1 MKENADI
8 SYISIGMKAS
18 STHSITDEKIRA
30 FSQLSEDY
38 NPIHLDDEYAKSSR
52 FGKRLAHGAMVS
64 SFFSS
69 LFAMKLPG
77 PGCIYVS
84 QETKYKKPV
93 FIDDI
98 VVVEVEVTSIDTER
112 KRVYFSTSCYV
123 NDEEVLSGKAEIY
136 IP

>member
-1 MKENADI
+1 MSNNVDI
-8 SYISIGMKAS
+8 DAISIGMKAS
-18 STHSITDEKIRA
+18 SEHVITDQKIKTFA
-30 FSQLSEDY
+30 QLSEDY
-38 NPIHLDDEYAKSSR
+38 NPIHLDDEYAKSSK
-52 FGKRLAHGAMVS
+52 FGKRLAHGAMIS

-93 FIDDI
+93 FIDDT
-98 VVVEVEVTSIDTER
+98 VVAEIEVISVDMKR
-112 KRVYFSTSCYV
+112 KRVYFSTSCHV
-123 NDEEVLSGKAEIY
+123 NDEEVLNGKAEIY